1 MTLQLKYIFL
11 QLKYS
16 CLYFSC
22 KNILLKIYIK
32 IYTGLIILEYSEKF
46 WQAVEG
52 LIHLGADD
60 VMALI
65 EENKARTVSFPENML
80 FKQILERDRILGEA
94 KLSEQDE
101 LEKKHLLIERYEKGD
116 FFIAEGSDLP
126 YIRDDMASMS
136 HPLFALKAKDIR
148 TIRYAQNNVK
158 TEISANAEY
167 GRATIFDKDIWIF
180 AISKLMQ
187 AKFEGKEINN
197 VIEFSAVEFFKSTN
211 RGLGGK
217 QFEMFRDA
225 LNRLSGTRIM
235 TEIETGGER
244 SASGFGLLDG
254 WDVTEE
260 NSKKLPL
267 KVVIELPHWLYRSIT
282 KDEVLPI
289 SKEYFRLRKPID
301 RRIYE
306 IARKHCGRQA
316 SWKVSL
322 ELLHKKTGT
331 TDVLRN
337 FRSAINS
344 LATANVLPDYSIE
357 YDRKSNMVTFIN
369 RDESAHNE
377 DNKKALSSFVTNMM
391 SKK

>member
-1 MTLQLKYIFL
+1 M
-11 QLKYS
+11 
-16 CLYFSC
+16 
-22 KNILLKIYIK
+22 
-32 IYTGLIILEYSEKF
+32 
-46 WQAVEG
+46 
-52 LIHLGADD
+52 
-60 VMALI
+60 
-65 EENKARTVSFPENML
+65 
-80 FKQILERDRILGEA
+80 
-94 KLSEQDE
+94 
-101 LEKKHLLIERYEKGD
+101 
-116 FFIAEGSDLP
+116 P

-377 DNKKALSSFVTNMM
+377 DNKKALSSLVTNMM

>member
-1 MTLQLKYIFL
+1 M
-11 QLKYS
+11 
-16 CLYFSC
+16 
-22 KNILLKIYIK
+22 
-32 IYTGLIILEYSEKF
+32 EYSEKF

-65 EENKARTVSFPENML
+65 EDNKLRTVSFPENML
-80 FKQILERDRILGEA
+80 LKQILERDRILGET

-197 VIEFSAVEFFKSTN
+197 IIEFSAVEFFKSTN

-254 WDVTEE
+254 WEVTEE

-306 IARKHCGRQA
+306 IARKHCGRQE

-322 ELLHKKTGT
+322 DLLHKKTGT

-369 RDESAHNE
+369 RDESVHNLG
-377 DNKKALSSFVTNMM
+377 NKKILNNLATSII
-391 SKK
+391 SKI

>member
-1 MTLQLKYIFL
+1 M
-11 QLKYS
+11 
-16 CLYFSC
+16 
-22 KNILLKIYIK
+22 
-32 IYTGLIILEYSEKF
+32 EYSEKF

-65 EENKARTVSFPENML
+65 EDNKLRTVSFPENML
-80 FKQILERDRILGEA
+80 LKQILERDRILGET

-197 VIEFSAVEFFKSTN
+197 IIEFSAVEFFKSTN

-225 LNRLSGTRIM
+225 LN
-235 TEIETGGER
+235 
-244 SASGFGLLDG
+244 
-254 WDVTEE
+254 V
-260 NSKKLPL
+260 P
-267 KVVIELPHWLYRSIT
+267 
-282 KDEVLPI
+282 
-289 SKEYFRLRKPID
+289 
-301 RRIYE
+301 
-306 IARKHCGRQA
+306 
-316 SWKVSL
+316 
-322 ELLHKKTGT
+322 
-331 TDVLRN
+331 
-337 FRSAINS
+337 
-344 LATANVLPDYSIE
+344 
-357 YDRKSNMVTFIN
+357 
-369 RDESAHNE
+369 
-377 DNKKALSSFVTNMM
+377 
-391 SKK
+391 